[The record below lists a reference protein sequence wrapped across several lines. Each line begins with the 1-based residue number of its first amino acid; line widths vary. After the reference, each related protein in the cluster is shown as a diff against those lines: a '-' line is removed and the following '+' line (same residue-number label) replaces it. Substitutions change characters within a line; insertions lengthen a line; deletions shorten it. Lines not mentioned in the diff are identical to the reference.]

1 MTRFGLNKNIQFVTQ
16 VKKNEQTCC
25 TCFIPFVKILLGR
38 VSDHWRHHLGVS
50 QYLGTT
56 WSHKI
61 FNIFGMIDYREV
73 VKGIRIKNLIRLLN
87 SRHGVLSE
95 IIKSSVSHS
104 LLNIKTITPIRESID
119 DSIELLR
126 KKWLDFSTDTSILT
140 DPDIPALL
148 GNEYVGN
155 VIGQKFKK
163 QKLAKQLRNDRISE
177 VIEINPNHPIL
188 KKLLPQ
194 FTNLLNDP
202 TFKSRIPINR
212 TQIKY
217 DKFPFKGKIIW
228 WSKLTS
234 KMIRESYK
242 TPTNITSPKITP
254 GQNSDNCLRLG
265 KIINSLTNSKLK
277 SILLRCLHGDEY
289 SKERM
294 LRFGMVTDNLCVR
307 CQQIETTHHMLFD
320 CRYTQQL
327 WLEVAKLTGIY
338 PESINEIMGFDP
350 KHDKVTITIHAEI
363 FRRLMAID
371 RPMHSPSEL
380 IRSAVNYLY
389 ILEKG
394 VNKYQINKYIEHLNS
409 NT

>member
-87 SRHGVLSE
+87 SRQGILSE
-95 IIKSSVSHS
+95 IIKSSISHS
-104 LLNIKTITPIRESID
+104 LLNIKTLTPIRKSID
-119 DSIELLR
+119 DSIEILR
-126 KKWLDFSTDTSILT
+126 KKWIDLLTDASIIT
-140 DPDIPALL
+140 DPDIPTLF

-163 QKLAKQLRNDRISE
+163 QKLAKQLKNDQIGE
-177 VIEINPNHPIL
+177 IIENDPNHPIL

-194 FTNLLNDP
+194 FTLLLNDP
-202 TFKSRIPINR
+202 NFKSRIP
-212 TQIKY
+212 TSPAQIKY
-217 DKFPFKGKIIW
+217 DKFPFNGKILL

-234 KMIRESYK
+234 KMIRESNSA
-242 TPTNITSPKITP
+242 PTNIPPPKITT
-254 GQNSDNCLRLG
+254 GQNSESCLRLG

-277 SILLRCLHGDEY
+277 SIVLRCLHGDVY
-289 SKERM
+289 SKE
-294 LRFGMVTDNLCVR
+294 
-307 CQQIETTHHMLFD
+307 
-320 CRYTQQL
+320 
-327 WLEVAKLTGIY
+327 
-338 PESINEIMGFDP
+338 
-350 KHDKVTITIHAEI
+350 
-363 FRRLMAID
+363 
-371 RPMHSPSEL
+371 
-380 IRSAVNYLY
+380 
-389 ILEKG
+389 
-394 VNKYQINKYIEHLNS
+394 
-409 NT
+409 

>member
-87 SRHGVLSE
+87 SRQGILSE
-95 IIKSSVSHS
+95 IIKSSISHS
-104 LLNIKTITPIRESID
+104 LLNIKTLTPIRKSID

-126 KKWLDFSTDTSILT
+126 KKWIDFLTDASIIT
-140 DPDIPALL
+140 DPDIPTLF

-163 QKLAKQLRNDRISE
+163 QKLAKQFRNDQIRE
-177 VIEINPNHPIL
+177 LIEIDRNHPIL

-194 FTNLLNDP
+194 FTLLLNDP
-202 TFKSRIPINR
+202 NFISRIPTNPA
-212 TQIKY
+212 QIKY
-217 DKFPFKGKIIW
+217 DRFPFNGKILL

-234 KMIRESYK
+234 KMIRESNRAQ
-242 TPTNITSPKITP
+242 TNIPPPKITT
-254 GQNSDNCLRLG
+254 GQNSESCLRLG

-277 SILLRCLHGDEY
+277 SIVLRCLHGDVY

-338 PESINEIMGFDP
+338 PNSINEILGFDP
-350 KHDKVTITIHAEI
+350 KHDKLTMTIHAEI

-371 RPMHSPSEL
+371 RPLISPSEL
-380 IRSAVNYLY
+380 IKSAVNYLY

-394 VNKYQINKYIEHLNS
+394 VNKYQINKYIEHLNK
-409 NT
+409 